1 MSVAMVISVRSKVPQ
16 FAWSAHPAS
25 LLPRSA
31 QPPAL
36 SALPVNTNHRRR
48 RRHVL
53 SAQIV
58 EQARILSTVAA
69 QLTAPVSHAQLA
81 DILRYLLVT
90 AWIVSL
96 VSIKIAV
103 SRPAAMI
110 AALAD
115 GKTSVVAC
123 LAMHVKPVNISH
135 IWVQRAI
142 KRAKSVRR

>member
-16 FAWSAHPAS
+16 SAWSVYLAC

-31 QPPAL
+31 HPPAL
-36 SALPVNTNHRRR
+36 SVLPVNTSHRQRK
-48 RRHVL
+48 RHVL

-123 LAMHVKPVNISH
+123 LVMHVKPVNINH
-135 IWVQRAI
+135 IWAQRA
-142 KRAKSVRR
+142 KMRAKSVRR